1 MYLESVKLRNF
12 RNYRNETVDFT
23 EGMNVIVGDNGEGK
37 TNLLESIYLLSTT
50 RSHRNDD
57 DKELIQFEEE
67 FASIEGTVVYKDD
80 RSKLTAI
87 LHKNGKTIMINNQPV
102 RKNSEFIGRLNAVLF
117 EPGDMDFFDD
127 APKIRRRMVDME
139 LGKLSLSYMHSLSDY
154 LKSLKER
161 NAYLKGNID
170 DVMLDTYTEMLYEP
184 QIRIIKERNEF
195 INKINSYLS
204 YFYNEISGENHSIKM
219 HYRSIVEEKND
230 EEKMKQTLSQI
241 YANNRERD
249 IYLKV
254 TNNGIHREDYLF
266 SLDGND
272 VSKYCSQGQKR
283 MVLLALKMAIVQ
295 IIFQVKREFPVL
307 LLDDVFSELD
317 AGKRKNL
324 YRLLPQTVQT
334 IITTTDSDEI
344 DVKENVKLIQ
354 IRKGMVINGK
364 QR

>member
-1 MYLESVKLRNF
+1 MFVESVKLKNY

-67 FASIEGTVVYKDD
+67 FASVEGIVRYKED

-87 LHKNGKTIMINNQPV
+87 LHKTGKTIMINNQPV

-139 LGKLSLSYMHSLSDY
+139 LGKLSLSYMHALSDY
-154 LKSLKER
+154 LKRLKER
-161 NAYLKGNID
+161 NAYLKGNVD
-170 DVMLDTYTEMLYEP
+170 EMMLETYTELLYEP
-184 QIRIIKERNEF
+184 QIRIIRERNEF
-195 INKINSYLS
+195 IKKINSYIS
-204 YFYNEISGENHSIKM
+204 YFYNEITGENHTITMK
-219 HYRSIVEEKND
+219 YRSIVEEKND
-230 EEKMKQTLSQI
+230 EQKMNEELSRLYENI
-241 YANNRERD
+241 RERD

-254 TNNGIHREDYLF
+254 TNIGIHREDYLF
-266 SLDGND
+266 YLDDND

-283 MVLLALKMAIVQ
+283 MILLALKLAIVQ

-317 AGKRKNL
+317 ARKRKNL

-344 DVKENVKLIQ
+344 EVNENVKLIQ
-354 IRKGMVINGK
+354 IRKGMVVNGK